1 MNLKEV
7 RMKML
12 MMIKG
17 RVFPIIFSMFAL
29 TSSFILAEPINAGVT
44 GYVTI
49 HNSRND
55 SVRVLVNW
63 GFRGAVAA
71 HESRSFRVGDDEDTT
86 TWVTVE
92 TSSGYELKRLSYGAG
107 YTDVAIW
114 VD

>member
-1 MNLKEV
+1 MN
-7 RMKML
+7 ML

-17 RVFPIIFSMFAL
+17 RIVPIFISMSAL
-29 TSSFILAEPINAGVT
+29 ATSFVLAEPINAGVT

-49 HNSRND
+49 HNSRNE

-71 HESRSFRVGDDEDTT
+71 HESRSFLVGDDEDTT

-92 TSSGYELKRLSYGAG
+92 TSNGYELKRLSYGAG